1 MAFRFIHLVFLLGIT
16 PGWGTRSDG
25 VVAGA
30 FIAEADN
37 PDIRSMRQFSEGFT
51 NPLPTQLTSSTDH
64 MKSAEKCYIIQG
76 AHLSQGGTQTVG
88 MTGSTSKAA
97 EIAQNICSDWNFDAA
112 GTFYNDHIGPVRH
125 HHQQYQPHEL
135 FLEAEEVCL
144 PVNQEEP
151 EEGSQKRAR
160 QHNEFSLSGP
170 PEVSKKMKTPQ
181 EEIYIDLV
189 GCIDQ
194 PNKIQLPSHPSK
206 IIPEN
211 LQNYEP
217 DSAPSATWARL
228 LPDHLSNCV
237 PRKTPQQATF
247 NSLSYNKIYMD
258 LLGCLNE
265 PDTIPLSNHPR
276 KSTPEILQNTL
287 PSSDPAPFGARVL
300 DDHSLD
306 SVLTSQ
312 LIAQSGKQIP
322 EEINQEEVQ
331 GGISNKNTPTHFSV
345 SKSKNSIVQSQ
356 RTQGNIDVTPLA
368 YHSQTQLTDT
378 TKEPNPSCE
387 DTLKRKPNHMDALYS
402 RPTQIETYYSGHA
415 LSWNPEEI
423 CKKASIFTETLAD
436 KLLDSITCIEIKERL
451 EQMHQSHAILIPFTY
466 DLALKNLTV
475 SHWYKIEKTWAC
487 IWQSFSKH
495 HPPISDENILRTF
508 VWVADYIS
516 EITSFKEFSHYLD
529 PQVKKHDLPHLQMF
543 LIRHLSMPSTR
554 VYRLKDPYFSY
565 ACNTVVTYFLNEG
578 PSSKF
583 KELTRCT
590 MRELHTEV
598 LVKLHQTSQKIVSAC
613 PTRLK
618 GSSVFNMLTKKAL
631 SKFNPTSLLTAL
643 FQVLLVIDLDKKNGG
658 GNVIS
663 QLPITDERFFQDI
676 IDEDS
681 SSKVYSGY
689 SSKNLQK
696 DVPLIEVLQSMRFFA
711 VQPEQKNLEE
721 FKFLPSKIRDHL
733 NRYLS

>member
-37 PDIRSMRQFSEGFT
+37 PDIRSMRQFLEGFT

-135 FLEAEEVCL
+135 FLEAEEK
-144 PVNQEEP
+144 N
-151 EEGSQKRAR
+151 S
-160 QHNEFSLSGP
+160 S
-170 PEVSKKMKTPQ
+170 T
-181 EEIYIDLV
+181 
-189 GCIDQ
+189 
-194 PNKIQLPSHPSK
+194 SH
-206 IIPEN
+206 
-211 LQNYEP
+211 LQ
-217 DSAPSATWARL
+217 
-228 LPDHLSNCV
+228 
-237 PRKTPQQATF
+237 
-247 NSLSYNKIYMD
+247 SLSYNKIYMD